1 MRELQKYLNILYNFL
16 NTLFND
22 NLLKDSTIFLL
33 SDHGCHMPSAYYLNE
48 FYQIEKRLPMLFMII
63 NDNKKKDYNQQYF
76 NIHEN
81 QQTFITAYDIYNT
94 IANIIYGDNYIDI
107 QNKTDDH
114 DFPKSPKG
122 ISLFE
127 KINQKERNPRNYT
140 FMRTDICIQKIYLIY
155 KQLY

>member
-1 MRELQKYLNILYNFL
+1 
-16 NTLFND
+16 
-22 NLLKDSTIFLL
+22 
-33 SDHGCHMPSAYYLNE
+33 
-48 FYQIEKRLPMLFMII
+48 MLFIII
-63 NDNKKKDYNQQYF
+63 NDRKNVDYNQQYF

-127 KINQKERNPRNYT
+127 KINQKERKPSLYPN
-140 FMRTDICIQKIYLIY
+140 MSLSVCI
-155 KQLY
+155 